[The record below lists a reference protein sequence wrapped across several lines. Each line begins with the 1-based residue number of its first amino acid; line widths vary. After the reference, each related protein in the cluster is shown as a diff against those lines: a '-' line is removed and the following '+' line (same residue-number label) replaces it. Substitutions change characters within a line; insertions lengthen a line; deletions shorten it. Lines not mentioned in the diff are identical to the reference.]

1 MCGMSALNEGERKLE
16 MSQNLHGF
24 SVWRRTLS
32 IMMNAMRWA
41 ITHSYKQRRTDL
53 VQEARGDGEDVDRLA
68 GSRRLQRVA
77 VADDLLR

>member
-32 IMMNAMRWA
+32 IMMKAMRWA
-41 ITHSYKQRRTDL
+41 ISSVK
-53 VQEARGDGEDVDRLA
+53 
-68 GSRRLQRVA
+68 VA
-77 VADDLLR
+77 